1 MDLELSW
8 IQALQ
13 AWLQTPF
20 LRSFVAF
27 QARWLIVGI
36 GIASVIAY
44 AVERGAVRRHAWK
57 ELGWSVGL
65 AAVTALALS
74 LLFAKTRP
82 FLASTAIEAWIPP
95 PSSMYAFPSMHA
107 AVMWA
112 WAASLT
118 QLERSWVIL
127 WACVAFLVSFA
138 RVASG
143 VHHVSDVVVGGM
155 IGVAAWG
162 VIRWGHRASRVLL
175 RSAFHDESPSI

>member
-1 MDLELSW
+1 MDVELSW
-8 IQALQ
+8 IQAIQ

-27 QARWLIVGI
+27 QARWLIVGV
-36 GIASVIAY
+36 GIASIAAY
-44 AVERGAVRRHAWK
+44 VVERGAVRRHAWK

-65 AAVTALALS
+65 AAVLALGLS

-95 PSSMYAFPSMHA
+95 PSSLYAFPSMHA

-112 WAASLT
+112 WAAGMA
-118 QLERSWVIL
+118 QLERSWIPL
-127 WACVAFLVSFA
+127 WAFVAFLVSFA

-143 VHHVSDVVVGGM
+143 VHHVSDVLFGAV
-155 IGVAAWG
+155 IGVMAWG
-162 VIRWGHRASRVLL
+162 VIRWGHRASR
-175 RSAFHDESPSI
+175 AIIHTTAHE